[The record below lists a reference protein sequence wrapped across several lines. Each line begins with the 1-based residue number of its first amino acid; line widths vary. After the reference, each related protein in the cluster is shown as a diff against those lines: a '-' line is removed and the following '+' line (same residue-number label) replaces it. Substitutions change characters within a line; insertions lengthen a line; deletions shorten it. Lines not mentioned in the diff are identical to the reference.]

1 VKPASIGSLRCYT
14 ALQGLALLQ
23 KGNHFVNDVAEVLV
37 KLAPFALAGVMVPSW
52 TKYVI
57 ILLGSGRPTLN
68 ASMFVLGN
76 ATFRFLLGVLAL
88 YVMEVKY
95 VQDATANPPGGQAT
109 WLIIPGLL
117 LWSLAYYLL
126 RKKPTDDEKIPGW
139 LRALESVKPWMAFGA
154 GFAMVALP
162 GIQYVYFLSG
172 IGVLAASTLAASET
186 LVIMIGFV
194 AFLQLMLLT
203 PIVIF
208 KASGP
213 RGEEAMRKAKV
224 WLTAHEFQ
232 VMAAVLFVFGGFVLF
247 LGVQSAVAA

>member
-1 VKPASIGSLRCYT
+1 MSET
-14 ALQGLALLQ
+14 
-23 KGNHFVNDVAEVLV
+23 AEVLV

-57 ILLGSGRPTLN
+57 ILLGSGKPTLN
-68 ASMFVLGN
+68 ASMFVFGN
-76 ATFRFLLGVLAL
+76 ATFRLLLGVLAL

-95 VQDATANPPGGQAT
+95 VQDAAGSPPGGQAT

-162 GIQYVYFLSG
+162 GIQYVYFQSG
-172 IGVLAASTLAASET
+172 IGVLAASPLAASET
-186 LVIMIGFV
+186 FVIMVGFV
-194 AFLQLMLLT
+194 AFLQLMMLT
-203 PIVIF
+203 PIIIF
-208 KASGP
+208 KVSGS
-213 RGEEAMRKAKV
+213 RGEAKMRKAKV
-224 WLTAHEFQ
+224 WLTTHEFQ
-232 VMAAVLFVFGGFVLF
+232 VMAAVLFIFGGFVL
-247 LGVQSAVAA
+247 LMGVQSAMAV